1 MPQRASLNLLLLVSS
16 WAVSL
21 ALSVPP
27 LSPAGNNK
35 HKLHRRG
42 MVLGS
47 VSPPPSASSSSLSSS
62 SSPLSGVSS
71 ALWRLRGG
79 RVSSS
84 PTSSSSPEEAVRPAQ
99 SSPLSEEDDAAVS
112 AAVRS
117 SLLEG
122 INQQQQQQQQPNQP
136 NQPTQNQQKGS
147 EVLAMPGGGAVAATP
162 DASSS
167 RSGGGGVL
175 GRLANLWGVVGVAYI
190 LFNPIKRLLPI
201 AIKPFEAA
209 GATGAVGVG
218 EEFVLSMP
226 FGWAAYAAFACFMGY
241 TEGYKAFQKKFSPM
255 VRPQ

>member
-1 MPQRASLNLLLLVSS
+1 
-16 WAVSL
+16 
-21 ALSVPP
+21 
-27 LSPAGNNK
+27 
-35 HKLHRRG
+35 
-42 MVLGS
+42 
-47 VSPPPSASSSSLSSS
+47 
-62 SSPLSGVSS
+62 
-71 ALWRLRGG
+71 
-79 RVSSS
+79 
-84 PTSSSSPEEAVRPAQ
+84 
-99 SSPLSEEDDAAVS
+99 
-112 AAVRS
+112 VRS

-122 INQQQQQQQQPNQP
+122 INQQPQQQQP

-209 GATGAVGVG
+209 GAAGAVGVG

>member
-122 INQQQQQQQQPNQP
+122 INQQQQQQQQQPNQP
-136 NQPTQNQQKGS
+136 NQNQQKGS

-209 GATGAVGVG
+209 GAAGAVGVG

>member
-122 INQQQQQQQQPNQP
+122 INQQQQQQQPNQP

-209 GATGAVGVG
+209 GAAGAVGVG

-255 VRPQ
+255 VRSQ

>member
-122 INQQQQQQQQPNQP
+122 INQQQQQQQPNQP

-209 GATGAVGVG
+209 GAAGAVGVG